1 MENASIKKFYKFLT
15 TDILTIV
22 EILQEHKR
30 KVYIVGG
37 AIRDYY
43 FNEPINEVD
52 FDIATDATPDEIT
65 KWMTEVGIKVK
76 SIGENYGT
84 LLVIVKKKAF
94 EVSTLRREVF
104 ESPGVPPKVSFVE
117 NIEEDLD
124 RRDFKFNAIVFD
136 VTTKEFSDKY
146 NGLEDI
152 EQFRISMIGNAEERL
167 REDGLRII
175 RLARF
180 ASKYHLEIDQE
191 LITALEKIGEAVKFR
206 NPVALQ
212 IEFFK
217 LLLLP
222 NPAFGLKLLFRYN
235 ILKALFPSLSFY
247 AREPKETVDIKK
259 IEQYLDRIKEIP
271 SRSESVR
278 FFFLLKVLSQK
289 NELSKDLLLQIS
301 KDFKLSEKLMQTL
314 VRLVQSWTDFPHN
327 LDLKTLKR
335 WIRATGINASED
347 LLPFIFLDA
356 EISGKSDILSNQES
370 FLHESQKIIQSF
382 RNIGISP

>member
-1 MENASIKKFYKFLT
+1 MENASIEIFFKLLT
-15 TDILTIV
+15 ADILTIV

-43 FNEPINEVD
+43 FNESINEID

-76 SIGENYGT
+76 PIGENYGT

-104 ESPGVPPKVSFVE
+104 ESPGAPPKISFVE

-136 VTTKEFSDKY
+136 VAAKEFLDKY

-152 EQFRISMIGNAEERL
+152 QQNRISMIGKAEERL

-180 ASKYHLEIDQE
+180 ASKYDLEIDQE

-222 NPAFGLKLLFRYN
+222 NPAFGLKLLFKYN

-247 AREPKETVDIKK
+247 AGEVEDTVDKKK
-259 IEQYLDRIKEIP
+259 IEQYLDRIEEIP

-278 FFFLLKVLSQK
+278 LFFILKVLSQK
-289 NELSKDLLLQIS
+289 SELSKDLLVQIS
-301 KDFKLSEKLMQTL
+301 NDFKLSEKLMKTM
-314 VRLVQSWTDFPHN
+314 VRLVQSWIEFPHD
-327 LDLKTLKR
+327 LDLKALKR

-347 LLPFIFLDA
+347 LFPFIFLDA
-356 EISGKSDILSNQES
+356 EITSKSVLLLNQES

-382 RNIGISP
+382 RNKGISP